1 MLVCVSEKDSL
12 RGRDVWYYES
22 LKGSGY
28 RGEVE
33 LHKSVGEG
41 HVFHYGKPG
50 CEEARVLQ
58 ARVLRFLR
66 TR

>member
-1 MLVCVSEKDSL
+1 MLACVAEKDSL
-12 RGRDVWYYES
+12 RGRGVWYYES

-41 HVFHYGKPG
+41 HVFHHQM
-50 CEEARVLQ
+50 ASWLLVDVALIFSSI
-58 ARVLRFLR
+58 V
-66 TR
+66 